1 MHSNIQGLLTQ
12 SELAK
17 RWGRTETAIGLASAV
32 GIGPRH
38 LNVNGQVMYPSHK
51 VERFERACLFYEPAD
66 VALQELH

>member
-32 GIGPRH
+32 GIGVTRTKVVSPAIDRFR
-38 LNVNGQVMYPSHK
+38 GKPS
-51 VERFERACLFYEPAD
+51 LFSLFGYNFKSISID
-66 VALQELH
+66 LKL